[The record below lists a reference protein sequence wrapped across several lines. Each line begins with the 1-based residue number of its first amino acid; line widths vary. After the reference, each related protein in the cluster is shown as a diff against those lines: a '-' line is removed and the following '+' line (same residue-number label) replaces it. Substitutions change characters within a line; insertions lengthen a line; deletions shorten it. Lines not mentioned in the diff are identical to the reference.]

1 MNFKTNNRTVLLF
14 VMAATLSAAISD
26 CTPRPVNAPASA
38 LPVTVPPTLTVP
50 PPSTS
55 ISVPTETSN
64 TFPLVTLKPGDFY
77 FNLDGTQNLI
87 FSRNIGGYQLTQYY
101 QVLDLMKTGGSKMVR
116 LQLDSLPGMGYTSTG
131 AVDEA
136 WATQWEQIFNHA
148 EKDGICVLPVFSG
161 WFDWNGGTGYSTW
174 ANNPL
179 NTAKGGPVKTPG
191 ELFQKGSATQT
202 LWLQWMQTLVK
213 RWQTQK
219 NIAAWEIFS
228 EVNLA
233 SGVSESEGIDFVNEA
248 ASAIRSSD
256 QDHRPVSASLAEVG
270 NWPNFYR
277 KTSIDYINIHPYPP
291 SGQLDRNIISGVRQ
305 DLATYN
311 KPVLISES
319 GLSAETPDSNPPTLT
334 TAANASI
341 GIKHAIWAGVVS
353 GALNGRALYW
363 EDGFA
368 IYFPALNMP
377 FIQKYADA
385 DLPAEKFVSGIDF
398 AGFKPLTSQSSGSV
412 FGGVLGNEKMV
423 IGWYRDAGCEPPDW
437 KLQPVITKQTVN
449 ITVPGSASQWKVDFY
464 NTKTGTDIISS
475 DTVSRSGDTI
485 AVSLPDFSDDIA
497 FKMYIK

>member
-1 MNFKTNNRTVLLF
+1 MNLKTHNQIAVLFIL
-14 VMAATLSAAISD
+14 ATILSAVISG
-26 CTPRPVNAPASA
+26 CTPRPVNTPTSA
-38 LPVTVPPTLTVP
+38 LPATAAPTLTVS

-55 ISVPTETSN
+55 TSVPTETSN
-64 TFPLVTLKPGDFY
+64 TIPLVTLKPGDFY
-77 FNLDGTQNLI
+77 FSLDGNPSII
-87 FSRNIGGYQLTQYY
+87 FSRNIAGYQLTQYY

-116 LQLDSLPGMGYTSTG
+116 IQLDSLGMGYTNSG

-136 WATQWEQIFNHA
+136 WATQWEQVFNHA
-148 EKDGICVLPVFSG
+148 EKDGIYVLPVFSG
-161 WFDWNGGTGYSTW
+161 WFDWNAGSGYSTW
-174 ANNPL
+174 AKNPL
-179 NTAKGGPVKTPG
+179 NAAIGGPIKAPG
-191 ELFQKGSATQT
+191 ELFQKGSASQK

-213 RWQTQK
+213 RWQAQK

-248 ASAIRSSD
+248 AAAIRSSD
-256 QDHRPVSASLAEVG
+256 PGHRPVSASLAEVG

-311 KPVLISES
+311 KPVLIGES

-353 GALNGRALYW
+353 GALNGRGLYW

-423 IGWYRDAGCEPPDW
+423 IGWYRDAGSEPPDW
-437 KLQPVITKQTVN
+437 KLQPVITKQTV
-449 ITVPGSASQWKVDFY
+449 ILTVPGSESQWKVDFY
-464 NTKTGTDIISS
+464 NTKTGTDMISS
-475 DTVSRSGDTI
+475 DMVSRSGGIIT
-485 AVSLPDFSDDIA
+485 VSLPDFSDDIA